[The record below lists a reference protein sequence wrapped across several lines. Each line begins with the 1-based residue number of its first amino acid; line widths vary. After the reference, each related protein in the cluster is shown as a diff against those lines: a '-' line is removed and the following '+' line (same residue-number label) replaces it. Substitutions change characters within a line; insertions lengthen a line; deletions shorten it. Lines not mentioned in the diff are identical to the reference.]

1 MRSNNRT
8 NLQNKTSSRAV
19 DSKVIKSSNRKP
31 EASNSNNISSKTIP
45 QNNSNEPKDS
55 RINSD
60 SNRSNT
66 PVGSRINNGNSKT
79 IPQNNSNESKGS
91 RISSASNGNSK
102 TIPQDSS
109 NKSKGSRI
117 NSDSNRSNKP
127 EGNTIN
133 NASNSN
139 NTTTGL
145 HNNAV
150 PLKYINNRLL
160 GRGIVPGTGSLITE
174 HGNNAAAIAVTVF
187 LTTVSVPPMAR
198 ITDSAFIVFR

>member
-1 MRSNNRT
+1 V
-8 NLQNKTSSRAV
+8 V
-19 DSKVIKSSNRKP
+19 DSKLIKSSNRKP

-66 PVGSRINNGNSKT
+66 PVGSRIN
-79 IPQNNSNESKGS
+79 
-91 RISSASNGNSK
+91 SASNGNSK

-117 NSDSNRSNKP
+117 N
-127 EGNTIN
+127 
-133 NASNSN
+133 NASNGN

-145 HNNAV
+145 HNNAA

>member
-1 MRSNNRT
+1 MRNNNRT
-8 NLQNKTSSRAV
+8 NLQDKTSSSAV

-45 QNNSNEPKDS
+45 QNNSNEPKGS

-60 SNRSNT
+60 SNRNSSNT
-66 PVGSRINNGNSKT
+66 PGNSRINNA
-79 IPQNNSNESKGS
+79 
-91 RISSASNGNSK
+91 SSGNSK

-109 NKSKGSRI
+109 NKSKGSRV
-117 NSDSNRSNKP
+117 
-127 EGNTIN
+127 N
-133 NASNSN
+133 NASNGN

-145 HNNAV
+145 HNNAA

>member
-8 NLQNKTSSRAV
+8 NLQDKTSSRAV
-19 DSKVIKSSNRKP
+19 NSKVIKSSNRKP

-66 PVGSRINNGNSKT
+66 PVGSRI
-79 IPQNNSNESKGS
+79 
-91 RISSASNGNSK
+91 SNGGSK

-117 NSDSNRSNKP
+117 N
-127 EGNTIN
+127 
-133 NASNSN
+133 NASNGN

-145 HNNAV
+145 HNNAA

>member
-1 MRSNNRT
+1 MRNNNRT
-8 NLQNKTSSRAV
+8 NLQDKTSSSAV

-66 PVGSRINNGNSKT
+66 PVGS
-79 IPQNNSNESKGS
+79 
-91 RISSASNGNSK
+91 ASNG
-102 TIPQDSS
+102 
-109 NKSKGSRI
+109 
-117 NSDSNRSNKP
+117 
-127 EGNTIN
+127 
-133 NASNSN
+133 N

-145 HNNAV
+145 HNNAA

-187 LTTVSVPPMAR
+187 LMTVSVPPMAR

>member
-8 NLQNKTSSRAV
+8 NLQDKTSSRAV
-19 DSKVIKSSNRKP
+19 NSKVIKSSNRKP

-66 PVGSRINNGNSKT
+66 PVGSRISNGGSKT
-79 IPQNNSNESKGS
+79 IPQNNSSESKGG
-91 RISSASNGNSK
+91 RINSASNGNSK

-109 NKSKGSRI
+109 NKSKGSRV
-117 NSDSNRSNKP
+117 
-127 EGNTIN
+127 N
-133 NASNSN
+133 NASNGN
-139 NTTTGL
+139 NMTTGL
-145 HNNAV
+145 HNNAA

>member
-8 NLQNKTSSRAV
+8 NLQDKTSSRAV
-19 DSKVIKSSNRKP
+19 NSKVIKSSNRKP

-66 PVGSRINNGNSKT
+66 PVGSRI
-79 IPQNNSNESKGS
+79 
-91 RISSASNGNSK
+91 SNGSSK

-109 NKSKGSRI
+109 NTSKGSRI
-117 NSDSNRSNKP
+117 N
-127 EGNTIN
+127 
-133 NASNSN
+133 NASNGN

-145 HNNAV
+145 HNNAA

>member
-1 MRSNNRT
+1 MRNNNRT
-8 NLQNKTSSRAV
+8 NLQDKSSSRAV
-19 DSKVIKSSNRKP
+19 DSKVIKNSNRKP

-45 QNNSNEPKDS
+45 QDKSNKAKGS

-60 SNRSNT
+60 SNRNSSNK
-66 PVGSRINNGNSKT
+66 PRDNRINNASNGNSKT

-91 RISSASNGNSK
+91 RI
-102 TIPQDSS
+102 
-109 NKSKGSRI
+109 

-127 EGNTIN
+127 EGNTSNSASNPN
-133 NASNSN
+133 NA
-139 NTTTGL
+139 TTGL

-150 PLKYINNRLL
+150 PLKYINNRSP

-187 LTTVSVPPMAR
+187 LMTVSVPTMAR

>member
-1 MRSNNRT
+1 MRNNNRT
-8 NLQNKTSSRAV
+8 NLQDKTSSRAV

-45 QNNSNEPKDS
+45 QNNSNEPK
-55 RINSD
+55 
-60 SNRSNT
+60 
-66 PVGSRINNGNSKT
+66 
-79 IPQNNSNESKGS
+79 GS
-91 RISSASNGNSK
+91 RISSASDGNSK

-109 NKSKGSRI
+109 NKSKG
-117 NSDSNRSNKP
+117 
-127 EGNTIN
+127 NTIN
-133 NASNSN
+133 SASNPN

-145 HNNAV
+145 HNNAA

-187 LTTVSVPPMAR
+187 LMTASVPPMAR